1 MKKLLISIILIA
13 SVFCLICC
21 DADSIVK
28 AGEKMHDMRSVNSGY
43 ADAVM
48 NLFIHVA
55 TSYIDELLY
64 FKPEH
69 YDPKIGNIEK
79 IDLDVLVELV
89 KRAKESS
96 MPKEAIVTEFSKI
109 VYDVPKSEKHNLHLE
124 DVLNNFIKDQSN
136 ITDLADQMKAI
147 VPTMAD
153 KIDTMLTT
161 QLPKVVQIANN
172 IQPAIHAVQMIND
185 QSCSHDGMSYAD
197 IIAKAILYRITYE
210 VIMLLVGL
218 VPSREDFT
226 INIAND
232 LVSYLS
238 ILEIVYDVTFDIP
251 EIAGRFVENKITNK

>member
-13 SVFCLICC
+13 SVFCLVCC

-28 AGEKMHDMRSVNSGY
+28 AGEKMHDMRNVNSGY
-43 ADAVM
+43 ADDVM
-48 NLFIHVA
+48 NLIIHVA
-55 TSYIDELLY
+55 TSYIDGLLY
-64 FKPEH
+64 FRPEH
-69 YDPKIGNIEK
+69 YDPKIGNIDK
-79 IDLDVLVELV
+79 NDLDILVEIV
-89 KRAKESS
+89 KKAKESA
-96 MPKEAIVTEFSKI
+96 MPKEEIVAAFSKI

-136 ITDLADQMKAI
+136 INDLADQMKAI

-172 IQPAIHAVQMIND
+172 IQPVIHAVQMIND

-197 IIAKAILYRITYE
+197 IIAKAILYRITSE
-210 VIMLLVGL
+210 LITLLVGI
-218 VPSREDFT
+218 VPSHEDFT

-232 LVSYLS
+232 LVSYLA
-238 ILEIVYDVTFDIP
+238 ILEIVYNVTFDIP
-251 EIAGRFVENKITNK
+251 EVAGRFVENKITN